1 MVIRVKYNDG
11 ERECFMQV
19 CGKDIEVDMLTRKGI
34 NIVQI
39 PDEEYQQGFRAT
51 EREDEID

>member
-11 ERECFMQV
+11 ERECFLQV
-19 CGKDIEVDMLTRKGI
+19 SGKDIEVDMLTRRGI

-39 PDEEYQQGFRAT
+39 PDEEYQQGFRAV
-51 EREDEID
+51 EVEE